1 MKHIYGVYNSMR
13 MFQTDLGSLDLSCRG
28 NVMKQIFGCCFGFP
42 LYLKIKY
49 RVLAIRKC
57 TRTHTHIFL
66 TSKDF
71 LRYIYILGN
80 ILYIYI
86 FIFYTHFTLFH
97 FGTSSV
103 LFSFSESRFHPT
115 PGIWE

>member
-42 LYLKIKY
+42 LYLKIKN

-71 LRYIYILGN
+71 LR
-80 ILYIYI
+80 
-86 FIFYTHFTLFH
+86 
-97 FGTSSV
+97 
-103 LFSFSESRFHPT
+103 
-115 PGIWE
+115 